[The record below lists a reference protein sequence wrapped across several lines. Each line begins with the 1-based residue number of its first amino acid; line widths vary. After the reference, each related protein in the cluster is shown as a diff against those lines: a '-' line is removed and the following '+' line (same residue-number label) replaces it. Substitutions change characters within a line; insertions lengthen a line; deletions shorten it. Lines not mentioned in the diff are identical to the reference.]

1 MIGDLKT
8 MIKPKP
14 KDKPKAYR
22 GVQSYLTED
31 QIANPGGSKGSLAR
45 TLPFLRHSVLEW
57 YIILTLSF
65 PWKGEPF
72 GFASHS
78 KTVRN

>member
-1 MIGDLKT
+1 

-45 TLPFLRHSVLEW
+45 TLPFLRHSVLE
-57 YIILTLSF
+57 
-65 PWKGEPF
+65 
-72 GFASHS
+72 
-78 KTVRN
+78 

>member
-8 MIKPKP
+8 MIRSKP

-31 QIANPGGSKGSLAR
+31 QIAILEKNCLSIEIFSA
-45 TLPFLRHSVLEW
+45 SVPLMTQLYGLSTEW
-57 YIILTLSF
+57 GI
-65 PWKGEPF
+65 
-72 GFASHS
+72 
-78 KTVRN
+78 VQ